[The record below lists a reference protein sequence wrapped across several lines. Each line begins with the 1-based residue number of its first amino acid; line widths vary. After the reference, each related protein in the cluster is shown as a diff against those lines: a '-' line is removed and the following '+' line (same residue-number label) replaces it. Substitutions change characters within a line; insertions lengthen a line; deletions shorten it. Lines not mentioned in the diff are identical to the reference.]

1 MKKIEIVAR
10 STEQALEKAAARLEM
25 PLDEL
30 SILEEYDPDNNDMKV
45 LEAEE
50 EENPEYK
57 IDGEPG
63 LYVVSVSMEK
73 TFAAIREWLE
83 GLVERFQAKSRIELI
98 PHDDAVTAVI
108 HAEDPSIWI
117 GRQGQTLGALQ
128 HVVSRVLPQIV
139 ENCPMVHL
147 DVGDYREKRL
157 EKLEEMADFA
167 LRRAK
172 KSRRSFKM
180 KPMSSQDRKYV
191 HQYLKENKGV
201 ETTSVGRE
209 PHRYI
214 VVDLPGNKDRDR
226 NDKRGDERGGKGR
239 GRGRDDDRKYNKN
252 NKNKDENSD
261 ENSEKFYYKSD
272 PIEAPKKVSIDE
284 LLDKLP
290 EPEEGGEAAAPD
302 QENKEFDSS
311 DEKRKDSKQMEA
323 DLDDGLVDELE

>member
-10 STEQALEKAAARLEM
+10 STEQALEKAATRLEM

-30 SILEEYDPDNNDMKV
+30 SILEEYDPDDNDIKV
-45 LEAEE
+45 LEKEE
-50 EENPEYK
+50 EENPEFK

-63 LYVVSVSMEK
+63 LFVVSVSMEK

-83 GLVERFQAKSRIELI
+83 GLVERFQPKSRIELI

-191 HQYLKENKGV
+191 HQYLKEKKGV

-226 NDKRGDERGGKGR
+226 NDKRDNNRGKGR
-239 GRGRDDDRKYNKN
+239 GRGRDDERNYDKN
-252 NKNKDENSD
+252 NKNKGDKSD
-261 ENSEKFYYKSD
+261 ENSEKYYYKSD

-290 EPEEGGEAAAPD
+290 EAEDGAESAAPD

-311 DEKRKDSKQMEA
+311 DQKRKDSKQME
-323 DLDDGLVDELE
+323 DVLDDGLVDELE